1 MPSAERRTIVLPADQ
16 AEYIDTLVATG
27 AYASPSEVVKAG
39 LEALQDRDESLDRW
53 LREEVVPTYDAMQD
67 EPGRGVSADELRA
80 AISARGAAKSKATR
94 RGT

>member
-1 MPSAERRTIVLPADQ
+1 MPSAESRTIILPADQ
-16 AEYIDTLVATG
+16 AKYIDTLVAAG

-39 LEALQDRDESLDRW
+39 LEALQDRDASLDRW

-67 EPGRGVSADELRA
+67 EPGRGVSADEIRG
-80 AISARGAAKSKATR
+80 AISARGAARSKAVR